1 MLDIKIYIQKIND
14 LFVTKRDRYLQQLE
28 NGDYITCPND
38 NSEDKYVLN
47 DIHIKNHLLHKS
59 TYGILCDEST
69 KFMMFDIDGNS
80 LENAIHLKNMI
91 KTQLMEMGFDSKYI
105 HTEFSGKKGYHVYV
119 FFEKRYSTE
128 AINRLQKI
136 VVNKVISN
144 QYYDNSWGN
153 IEIRPTP
160 TMGIKLPL
168 GVHQGSKSVCWFC
181 DESDKPIE
189 AFDYLLDIEK
199 FPSNSMDAVFA
210 KIKMNNYVDF
220 ELSKVL
226 KNEKGTGTGISKEN
240 YLLGKEAF
248 ENGITEPHT
257 RHNSLFAAA
266 LYQKT
271 RCKSRDECYK
281 KMSDWMARQDEKVI
295 TTPKGL
301 WQKDVDKVIDDIYS
315 NRYTTKISS
324 FEPAFELPVTRE
336 LVRYIYA
343 TAKKEPRTTIL
354 IYLVMCQAKYSDE
367 LEDGG
372 FWKSISQIEKE
383 STSTENA
390 AKTAPRILAQAGLIK
405 REINKKSGNPAIK
418 AGGLFGNPS
427 AWYRLNDDLMNL
439 LHQSLT
445 TKTKPTV
452 KITWGKPLHE
462 QLNYAL
468 FELFERWE
476 VQEIYKGKTFTK
488 YEKEYK
494 NYKREKMRQEMS
506 GA

>member
-1 MLDIKIYIQKIND
+1 M
-14 LFVTKRDRYLQQLE
+14 
-28 NGDYITCPND
+28 
-38 NSEDKYVLN
+38 
-47 DIHIKNHLLHKS
+47 
-59 TYGILCDEST
+59 
-69 KFMMFDIDGNS
+69 
-80 LENAIHLKNMI
+80 
-91 KTQLMEMGFDSKYI
+91 
-105 HTEFSGKKGYHVYV
+105 
-119 FFEKRYSTE
+119 
-128 AINRLQKI
+128 
-136 VVNKVISN
+136 
-144 QYYDNSWGN
+144 
-153 IEIRPTP
+153 
-160 TMGIKLPL
+160 
-168 GVHQGSKSVCWFC
+168 
-181 DESDKPIE
+181 
-189 AFDYLLDIEK
+189 
-199 FPSNSMDAVFA
+199 
-210 KIKMNNYVDF
+210 DF

-324 FEPAFELPVTRE
+324 SEPAFELPVTKE
-336 LVRYIYA
+336 LVKYIYD

-390 AKTAPRILAQAGLIK
+390 AKTAPRMLAQAGLIK
-405 REINKKSGNPAIK
+405 REINKKSENPAIK

-452 KITWGKPLHE
+452 KITLGNPLHE

-468 FELFERWE
+468 FVLFERWE